1 MSGHHAHHGAEKQSA
16 ALKSMFASGG
26 LTLLK
31 LFAAFW
37 TGSLGVLSEAI
48 HSLLD
53 FAATVITLIAVRLS
67 DEPADAEH
75 HYGHTKYESIA
86 ALTETVLLFATCIW
100 IVYEAVLRL
109 VTGEN
114 NVDAH
119 PAAILIMIISITV
132 DFFRARH
139 LKQTAEKTRSQAL
152 EADALHFASDMWSS
166 AVVIVGLA
174 LVWLGLQMADAIAAI
189 VVSGFVAHAGWELSK
204 STLASLLDAAPI
216 GVADRIRAIARPIAG
231 VVAIERLR
239 IRPAGSVLFAELD
252 IAVSRTRSFDDM
264 VAIKH
269 AVAEA
274 VHAEMPEVDL
284 SVIAHPRAL
293 DSETIHERVMVI
305 ARNKGLAVHHVT
317 VQEVSGQTLAISLDL
332 EVNGAMPLVEAHQVA
347 TDLENAIAHELG
359 RAVEVETHIEPL
371 LADPLAGEPLSAEET
386 DAIVAA
392 LNAAAEADGGIQNV
406 HNVRARHTDEGIIVN
421 FHCKVPPDMPVYD
434 VHCAIDDLERA
445 IRRARPDL
453 RRAVGHAEPLGIAH
467 PERAPELQIAG
478 K

>member
-216 GVADRIRAIARPIAG
+216 GVAHRRCRGDRA
-231 VVAIERLR
+231 
-239 IRPAGSVLFAELD
+239 PAHSPG
-252 IAVSRTRSFDDM
+252 RQ
-264 VAIKH
+264 
-269 AVAEA
+269 
-274 VHAEMPEVDL
+274 
-284 SVIAHPRAL
+284 RAL
-293 DSETIHERVMVI
+293 CR
-305 ARNKGLAVHHVT
+305 ARYRGEPH
-317 VQEVSGQTLAISLDL
+317 
-332 EVNGAMPLVEAHQVA
+332 PLLRRYGGDQARGGG
-347 TDLENAIAHELG
+347 G
-359 RAVEVETHIEPL
+359 RARR
-371 LADPLAGEPLSAEET
+371 
-386 DAIVAA
+386 DA
-392 LNAAAEADGGIQNV
+392 
-406 HNVRARHTDEGIIVN
+406 RSRS
-421 FHCKVPPDMPVYD
+421 
-434 VHCAIDDLERA
+434 
-445 IRRARPDL
+445 
-453 RRAVGHAEPLGIAH
+453 VGHRPSARSRFRDDP
-467 PERAPELQIAG
+467 
-478 K
+478 